1 MSLRPSLR
9 DVFQGLQR
17 EGHLDEVAESRAR
30 TTLEALQR
38 TSTATPWFVKVL
50 TGIGAWMSASFI
62 LSFFAC
68 IGIGQ
73 NEVAFILLGVVCCVA
88 ATALRRLSSGAFLE
102 QLALALALAG
112 LGIVTAGVALETG
125 EAQPAALANLVF
137 SAALIIAFPDST
149 LRVIATF
156 TLVGAALVL
165 LWNFLGILGV
175 DLGVFVCAA
184 LAQGLLLYQ
193 PRLAAGRMGEAL
205 GSLSLGLATCVP
217 ALLLVRSS
225 MRLLDVENWFR
236 FGDAS
241 APNGPLVLTLLLT
254 ALALYAAWHT
264 MNELDL
270 EPASTAGA
278 GVFAALTLMAVLT
291 LHTPAIIASI
301 GLLLTGFLRRNV
313 VVLGLAVAFLV
324 LSGAWYY
331 YDLSL
336 TLLAKSGALVGS
348 GAVLLALRWFL
359 FRRAPHSPA
368 TAEAR

>member
-9 DVFQGLQR
+9 DVFQGLKR
-17 EGHLDEVAESRAR
+17 AGHLDEVAESRAR
-30 TTLEALQR
+30 STLEALQR
-38 TSTATPWFVKVL
+38 TSTATPWFVKAL
-50 TGIGAWMSASFI
+50 AGLGAWLSASFI

-68 IGIGQ
+68 IGIGTQ
-73 NEVAFILLGVVCCVA
+73 EVAFILLGIVCCVA
-88 ATALRRLSSGAFLE
+88 ATALRRLSTGAFLE

-125 EAQPAALANLVF
+125 EAQPAALANLVV
-137 SAALIIAFPDST
+137 SAALLVAFPDSILRFITT
-149 LRVIATF
+149 L

-165 LWNFLGILGV
+165 LWNVLGILGV

-193 PRLAAGRMGEAL
+193 PRLAATRMGELL
-205 GSLSLGLATCVP
+205 GSLSLGLAACVP
-217 ALLLVRSS
+217 ALLLVRGS
-225 MRLLDVENWFR
+225 LHFLDAQFWFR
-236 FGDAS
+236 FGDSA
-241 APNGPLVLTLLLT
+241 APNGPPILTLLLT
-254 ALALYAAWHT
+254 GLTLYAAWHT

-291 LHTPAIIASI
+291 LHTPAIIASV
-301 GLLLTGFLRRNV
+301 GLLLSGFLRRNI

-331 YDLSL
+331 YDLRI

-359 FRRAPHSPA
+359 SRRAPHSPA
-368 TAEAR
+368 TVEAR